1 MMIMESNIMKTR
13 EENIDFLVRLT
24 NENKYLKQYNRLIN
38 DRLFP
43 EEDFDIVYK
52 QLMKRF
58 IALEE
63 YEKCGELIKLNK

>member
-1 MMIMESNIMKTR
+1 MESNIMKTR